1 MRLTQYVHLCLETL
15 LKNCDSV
22 LDATAGNGY
31 DTLKAAKLVQ
41 PNGNVVAIDIQK
53 EAIEATKAKLTEAK
67 LSHLCELYLGNH
79 GERLSEISHS
89 FDCILFNLG
98 YLPGS
103 DKKIITTTKDTLSA
117 LNQSQRLLKE
127 NGALFVT
134 VYRQHDGGQA
144 EANGVEKW
152 MLQQHTN
159 GWDIEM
165 IEPKH
170 ESHILSPILWIAS
183 RRTLI
188 LPPFTNEQ
196 F

>member
-1 MRLTQYVHLCLETL
+1 MRLTEYVHLCLETI
-15 LKNCDSV
+15 LKNCGSV

-41 PNGNVVAIDIQK
+41 PNGNVVAMDIQK
-53 EAIEATKAKLTEAK
+53 NAIKATEAKLTEAK
-67 LSHLCELYLGNH
+67 LSHLCELHLGNH
-79 GERLSEISHS
+79 GECLGEINQS

-103 DKKIITTTKDTLSA
+103 DKKIITTAKDTLSA

-134 VYRQHDGGQA
+134 AYRQHEGGKD
-144 EANGVEKW
+144 EANEVETW
-152 MLQQHTN
+152 MRQQYIN
-159 GWDIEM
+159 GWDIKM

-170 ESHILSPILWIAS
+170 QSHILSPILWIAS
-183 RRTLI
+183 RRMLR
-188 LPPFTNEQ
+188 LPPFTNE
-196 F
+196 